1 LHIFSD
7 PSTSAYGAI
16 AYLRSTHGNNIEIAF
31 LLSKARIAP
40 LKLLTV
46 PRLEMQA
53 AVLAVRLAN
62 TIKSEMRINIG
73 TTTFWIDSEIVLRW
87 INSVHCRYSDFVSHR
102 ISELLDKTSPRQWRF
117 VPGEQN
123 PADLCTGGI
132 LPKAFDHRH
141 QWISGPPFLLQT
153 EEKWPTNIQL
163 KDEGFEDV
171 EFSKNKGFIS
181 NINIV
186 NVADSSL
193 TCLIKKHATLTEL
206 ERAVAENQ
214 VKESDEPNRV
224 IGVEE
229 LEGALNSG
237 IRSAQEECFEKEI
250 KDIQSR
256 GHVNRLSSLLT
267 LNPFLD
273 SKGLLRVGGRLN
285 HANLPECTR
294 HPVILK
300 QDHALTL
307 LIVKHCHDITNHAG
321 VERTL
326 AEVRSQKQR
335 ARPTPPLMAALPKER
350 LEAFSLPF
358 TNVGV
363 DFFGPMYVVVGRRR
377 EKRYGCIFTCFVTRA
392 VHLEIAH
399 RLDTDSFIMAFRRFI
414 AIKGTPAVIFMRQ
427 RHELSSW

>member
-1 LHIFSD
+1 
-7 PSTSAYGAI
+7 
-16 AYLRSTHGNNIEIAF
+16 
-31 LLSKARIAP
+31 
-40 LKLLTV
+40 
-46 PRLEMQA
+46 
-53 AVLAVRLAN
+53 
-62 TIKSEMRINIG
+62 
-73 TTTFWIDSEIVLRW
+73 
-87 INSVHCRYSDFVSHR
+87 
-102 ISELLDKTSPRQWRF
+102 
-117 VPGEQN
+117 
-123 PADLCTGGI
+123 
-132 LPKAFDHRH
+132 
-141 QWISGPPFLLQT
+141 
-153 EEKWPTNIQL
+153 
-163 KDEGFEDV
+163 
-171 EFSKNKGFIS
+171 
-181 NINIV
+181 
-186 NVADSSL
+186 
-193 TCLIKKHATLTEL
+193 
-206 ERAVAENQ
+206 
-214 VKESDEPNRV
+214 
-224 IGVEE
+224 
-229 LEGALNSG
+229 
-237 IRSAQEECFEKEI
+237 
-250 KDIQSR
+250 
-256 GHVNRLSSLLT
+256 
-267 LNPFLD
+267 
-273 SKGLLRVGGRLN
+273 VGGRLN